1 MPRKGRRKQT
11 RRVGTTA
18 QGLLFDGPDREA
30 ENKRLQP
37 EFVDRN
43 PHDLV
48 LANFREHL
56 LQTGHGWVVEF
67 RSLLRE
73 LDWQEF
79 EERYA
84 GGGRRPYAPW
94 AMVGLILYGTM
105 KAVSSVRNLEKLS
118 QLDVGAMWI
127 TGGIFPDYSVI
138 CRFVQ
143 RHADSLTATFFE
155 QLTSKILCQV
165 GAGSTLAGD
174 GTTIEAAGSR
184 FQIIKREAANEAAR
198 VAREAA
204 QANPASV
211 RLEAEAQAA
220 ERVAAAVEDRAEAR
234 RRNGQSADGALAC
247 KTDPESTVQKLKRGC
262 FAPAYVAAV
271 VNHLSARKCGQMSG
285 WWKAVRRVDHTG
297 CLTPRRGDRGTVL
310 RLVGGGLADVW
321 AESPQRVD
329 LGSEEAD
336 GAHAVRVS

>member
-211 RLEAEAQAA
+211 RLRRKRKRPSELPQLWRIGQRHGGEMGKAPT
-220 ERVAAAVEDRAEAR
+220 ERSPAR
-234 RRNGQSADGALAC
+234 
-247 KTDPESTVQKLKRGC
+247 P
-262 FAPAYVAAV
+262 
-271 VNHLSARKCGQMSG
+271 
-285 WWKAVRRVDHTG
+285 
-297 CLTPRRGDRGTVL
+297 TPRVRFRSSSGAASHRPMWRQCSPTSSGSSSPKPLTLPVKSRCL
-310 RLVGGGLADVW
+310 ASSSSRQNGLLARSQ
-321 AESPQRVD
+321 SP
-329 LGSEEAD
+329 SP
-336 GAHAVRVS
+336 